1 MLSEFDLIQR
11 YFSEPMRL
19 HAARYPQLQLGIGD
33 DCALLQTRASQ
44 QLAISSDMLVA
55 GRHFFHDAEP
65 GLLGHKALAVNLSD
79 LAAMGARPLGFTLA
93 LALPEVQSDWL
104 QAFSKGMLELASASA
119 CPLIGGDTT
128 KGPLTI
134 SITVFGEVPAQTALR
149 RDKAQAGDDLWVSGS
164 LGEARL
170 ALGAL
175 YGDYDLPEAILAQ
188 SAQRLHQPTPRLQ
201 LGQALLGIATAAL
214 DISDGLL
221 GDLQHIL
228 KASALAAEIEL
239 SALPLPD
246 YVRQAAP
253 SPQLAY
259 DFALNGGD
267 DYELCFTAPAAKR
280 QQVLDAARQTQTP
293 VSRIGQVYAGSGY
306 RLRLADG
313 TAFIPTLRSFDHF
326 SKDSA

>member
-93 LALPEVQSDWL
+93 LALPEVQSTWL
-104 QAFSKGMLELASASA
+104 QAFSEGLLALANASA

-149 RDKAQAGDDLWVSGS
+149 RDKAQVGDDLWVSGS

-188 SAQRLHQPTPRLQ
+188 CAQRLHQPTPRLQ

-228 KASALAAEIEL
+228 KASALAAEIEI

-280 QQVLDAARQTQTP
+280 QQVLAAAHQTQTP

-313 TAFIPTLRSFDHF
+313 TEFIPTLRSFDHF